1 MSTDWLNME
10 NKIVIVTGGS
20 SGIGDAIIKSLLAK
34 GARVVDLDLQPSARQ
49 SPNLD
54 FIKCDV
60 SSEDSVTHSI
70 DQVLGK
76 FDQIDGL
83 VNNAGINL
91 PRLLVDEQAPHGGY
105 ELNTEVFNKMFAVN
119 VRSTFLMSQMVGR
132 QMVRQRSG
140 IIVNMSSEAGLE
152 GSQGQSVYAATK
164 GAINGLTRSWAKELG
179 VFNIRVVGVAPGIM
193 DATGLRTPVYE
204 EALAYSRH
212 QTVQQLRG
220 GYTSKHTT
228 PLGRSGHLYEV
239 ADLVSYLLSE
249 RASYIT
255 GITINVAGGKSR
267 G

>member
-132 QMVRQRSG
+132 Q
-140 IIVNMSSEAGLE
+140 
-152 GSQGQSVYAATK
+152 
-164 GAINGLTRSWAKELG
+164 W
-179 VFNIRVVGVAPGIM
+179 
-193 DATGLRTPVYE
+193 
-204 EALAYSRH
+204 
-212 QTVQQLRG
+212 
-220 GYTSKHTT
+220 
-228 PLGRSGHLYEV
+228 
-239 ADLVSYLLSE
+239 
-249 RASYIT
+249 
-255 GITINVAGGKSR
+255 
-267 G
+267 